1 MTKIKAGVGNEKGSR
16 KGYKMELLDQKW
28 NLLQQKLK
36 SMERAAV
43 AFSGGVDSTFLLYA
57 AHQALGD
64 QVLALTVQCD
74 WVPVRETAESED
86 FCKTYGIRQEV
97 CQIEPEEVEG
107 FCDNPP
113 ERCYLCKKVLFSR
126 MKEIAERKGIS
137 CVLDGSNVDDL
148 SDYRPGMRA
157 LREMGIISIL
167 QEAGLTKEEI
177 RVLSREHELPTWK
190 KPSFACLASRFV
202 YGERITKDRLEMV
215 DRAEQKLLD
224 LGFHQF
230 RVRIHGSLARI
241 ELLYEE
247 MERLLDSGL
256 RREIAEYLKQMGFAY
271 VTLDLQGFRSGS
283 MNEMLDGRGTG

>member
-1 MTKIKAGVGNEKGSR
+1 
-16 KGYKMELLDQKW
+16 MESLNKKW
-28 NLLQQKLK
+28 DLLQQKLK
-36 SMERAAV
+36 NMERAAV

-57 AHQALGD
+57 AHRALGKNA
-64 QVLALTVQCD
+64 VALTVQCD
-74 WVPVRETAESED
+74 WVPVRETTESED
-86 FCKTYGIRQEV
+86 FCKAHGIRQKV
-97 CQIEPEEVEG
+97 CHIEPEEVEG

-126 MKEIAERKGIS
+126 MREMAEQEGIS

-167 QEAGLTKEEI
+167 QEVGLTKEDI
-177 RVLSREHELPTWK
+177 RILSREHGLPTWK

-215 DRAEQKLLD
+215 DRAEQKLMD
-224 LGFHQF
+224 LEFHQF

-241 ELLYEE
+241 ELLNEE
-247 MERLLDSGL
+247 MERMLDSGL
-256 RREIAEYLKQMGFAY
+256 REEVTEYLKQLGFAY

-283 MNEMLDGRGTG
+283 MNEVLGKNGEN

>member
-1 MTKIKAGVGNEKGSR
+1 
-16 KGYKMELLDQKW
+16 MELLDKKW
-28 NLLQQKLK
+28 DLLLQKLK
-36 SMERAAV
+36 SMKKAAV

-57 AHQALGD
+57 AHLALGD

-74 WVPVRETAESED
+74 WVPVRETTESED
-86 FCKTYGIRQEV
+86 FCKAHGIRQKV
-97 CQIEPEEVEG
+97 CHVEPEEVEG

-126 MKEIAERKGIS
+126 MKEMAEREGIS

-167 QEAGLTKEEI
+167 QEVGLTKDDI
-177 RVLSREHELPTWK
+177 RIFSRQHELPTWK

-215 DRAEQKLLD
+215 DRAEQKLMD

-241 ELLYEE
+241 ELLTEE

-256 RREIAEYLKQMGFAY
+256 REEITEYLKQLGFAY

-283 MNEMLDGRGTG
+283 MNEVLGKTGEN